1 MKYFIAILL
10 FVLLAPGAYTQYN
23 PDKINKNAVKLLD
36 QAAQK
41 VTFDGDYR
49 EGIRLLQEA
58 VKTDPNYLL
67 AYVSIAGIYAE
78 QKKYD
83 SAIRYYKIGY
93 AIDSVYFREYNLP
106 YAVSLGGKGEFEK
119 AISAL
124 ESFLTI
130 PRLNESSIK
139 TANYR
144 MKCFQFALNYPKKY
158 KVDSTYLFSPQN
170 LGDSINSIV
179 SEYFPSLTIDGQQL
193 VYTRRVKGLN
203 EDFFETNK
211 NGLSWRQAKPL
222 PGNINSGNNE
232 GAQTISQDGQ
242 WLIFTGC
249 NFPEGIGSCDLYI
262 SYLTPQGWGAP
273 ENLGRR
279 INTEA
284 WESTPSLSPD
294 KRDLYFS
301 STRPGGYGKSD
312 IYVCRL
318 QPDGRWGDPVNLGP
332 QINTGGDENSPF
344 IHADNHTLYF
354 TSNGLLGYGESDLFM
369 TQKESNSRWGVAK
382 NLGYPINTIE
392 NEGTLMITADG
403 KTAYYASDRSDSRG
417 GLDLYSFEMRSD
429 VRPVKT
435 FWIKGQVYDKKTGM
449 GLPSSVELT
458 DLNSKEVTSKIQTD
472 EKGNYLITI
481 PLGRDYAFY
490 VNRKGYLFFS
500 ENFSL
505 KEKSPDSI
513 YAINIPLQPIG
524 ANASITLKNIFFD
537 VNKFELKPASQ
548 VELDK
553 VVLLLKENPTLKIKI
568 KGHTDNAGQ
577 PKDNLALSN
586 NRAKAVVNYIIS
598 KTIASTRLSFQGLGA
613 TQPIA
618 DNKTETGK
626 AKNRRTELLIISQ

>member
-1 MKYFIAILL
+1 MKYLIAILL
-10 FVLLAPGAYTQYN
+10 SVLVASGAYTQYN
-23 PDKINKNAVKLLD
+23 PDKINKKAVKLLD

-41 VTFDGDYR
+41 VSLEGDYQ
-49 EGIRLLQEA
+49 EALRLLREA
-58 VKTDPNYLL
+58 VNTDANYLL
-67 AYVSIAGIYAE
+67 AYVSMAGIYAE

-83 SAIRYYKIGY
+83 SAIRYYKTGY
-93 AIDSVYFREYNLP
+93 EIDSNYFREYNLP
-106 YAVSLGGKGEFEK
+106 YAVSLGGKGEFQK
-119 AISAL
+119 GIRAL
-124 ESFLTI
+124 ESFLTT
-130 PRLNESSIK
+130 PNLNESSVKI
-139 TANYR
+139 ANYR

-158 KVDSTYLFSPQN
+158 QVDSTYLFDPQN
-170 LGDSINSIV
+170 LGDSINSAV

-193 VYTRRVKGLN
+193 VYTRRIKGLN
-203 EDFFETNK
+203 EDFFETSR
-211 NGLSWRQAKPL
+211 NGHSWRHAKPL
-222 PGNINSGNNE
+222 PGNINSSNNE
-232 GAQTISQDGQ
+232 GAQTISLDGQ

-249 NFPEGIGSCDLYI
+249 NFQEGLGSCDLYI
-262 SYLTPQGWGAP
+262 SYLTPQGWSAP

-312 IYVCRL
+312 IYVSRL
-318 QPDGRWGDPVNLGP
+318 QPDGRWGDPVNLGA

-344 IHADNHTLYF
+344 IHADNQTLYF

-369 TQKESNSRWGVAK
+369 TQKENSNRWGIAK

-403 KTAYYASDRSDSRG
+403 RTAYYASDRSDSRG

-429 VRPVKT
+429 IRPVKT
-435 FWIKGQVYDKKTGM
+435 FWIKGKVYDKKTGL

-458 DLNSKEVTSKIQTD
+458 DLNSKAVTSKIQTD

-513 YAINIPLQPIG
+513 YAINIPLQPIE
-524 ANASITLKNIFFD
+524 ANAAITLKNIFFD

-553 VVLLLKENPTLKIKI
+553 VVFLLKENPTLKIKI
-568 KGHTDNAGQ
+568 KGHTDNVGQ

-598 KTIASTRLSFQGLGA
+598 KTIAPTRLHFQGLGA
-613 TQPIA
+613 AQPIA

>member
-1 MKYFIAILL
+1 MKHFITILS
-10 FVLLAPGAYTQYN
+10 FVLLAAGAYGQYN

-36 QAAQK
+36 QAAEK
-41 VTFDGDYR
+41 VTLDGDYR
-49 EGIRLLQEA
+49 EALRLLREA

-83 SAIRYYKIGY
+83 SAIRYYKIGRG
-93 AIDSVYFREYNLP
+93 IDSLYFREYNLP

-119 AISAL
+119 AIPAL

-130 PRLNESSIK
+130 PNLNESSIK

-158 KVDSTYLFSPQN
+158 RVDSSYLFDPQN
-170 LGDSINSIV
+170 LGDSINSAV
-179 SEYFPSLTIDGQQL
+179 SEYFPSLTIDGRQL
-193 VYTRRVKGLN
+193 IFTRRVKGLN

-211 NGLSWRQAKPL
+211 NRYSWTQAKPL
-222 PGNINSGNNE
+222 SGNINSSNNE

-249 NFPEGIGSCDLYI
+249 NFPEGLGSCDLYI
-262 SYLTPQGWGAP
+262 SYLTPQGWSAP
-273 ENLGRR
+273 ENLGTR

-318 QPDGRWGDPVNLGP
+318 QPDGRWGDPLNLGP

-344 IHADNHTLYF
+344 IHADNQTLYF

-369 TQKESNSRWGVAK
+369 TQKESNNRWGVAK

-417 GLDLYSFEMRSD
+417 GLDLYRFDLRSD
-429 VRPVKT
+429 LQPIKT
-435 FWIKGQVYDKKTGM
+435 LWIKGKVYDKKTGM
-449 GLPSSVELT
+449 GLPCSVELT

-472 EKGNYLITI
+472 ETGNYLITI
-481 PLGRDYAFY
+481 PVGRDYAFY
-490 VNRKGYLFFS
+490 AGRKGYLFFS

-505 KEKSPDSI
+505 KQKSPDST
-513 YAINIPLQPIG
+513 YTINIPLQPIE
-524 ANASITLKNIFFD
+524 ANASVTLKNIFFD

-548 VELDK
+548 IELDK

-568 KGHTDNAGQ
+568 KGHTDNSGQ

-586 NRAKAVVNYIIS
+586 SRARSVVNYIIS
-598 KTIASTRLSFQGLGA
+598 KAIAPNRLSFQGLGA
-613 TQPIA
+613 TQPVA
-618 DNKTETGK
+618 DNKSENGK